1 MKTSFRLGSE
11 KNAYVTLAGK
21 ESVFCYLLG
30 IGEVS
35 DLHPA
40 QEF

>member
-21 ESVFCYLLG
+21 ESVFLLPFG
-30 IGEVS
+30 YW
-35 DLHPA
+35 
-40 QEF
+40 